1 MWTFGDSVGFAF
13 IFSFCLQ
20 FGFSFQGRFTELPS
34 NLTAKEGQDV
44 EMACAFQSGTS
55 SVYLEIQW
63 WFIKAPEEQNSIGG
77 LLATWV
83 GVGFTAKTQ
92 MVAQSVRPTSKHQ
105 NCT

>member
-63 WFIKAPEEQNSIGG
+63 WFIKAPEEQNSSEEDTGSQVFFKPCPRTGRIVVVQWG
-77 LLATWV
+77 
-83 GVGFTAKTQ
+83 Q
-92 MVAQSVRPTSKHQ
+92 
-105 NCT
+105 